1 MQYLLMVYVN
11 EAGWPK
17 LTKAEQE
24 QGIAAYGAYT
34 EALSK
39 AGVLKGSNRLQP
51 TSTATTVRLAN
62 GKPQVLDG
70 PYVDSK
76 EQVGGYYLIDVA
88 DLDAAISWASRC
100 PGASHGVVEVRPIW
114 SMQSDLS
121 RGLSA

>member
-11 EAGWPK
+11 EASWPK
-17 LTKAEQE
+17 MSKAEQE

-34 EALSK
+34 EALHK
-39 AGVLKGSNRLQP
+39 AGVLKSSNRLQP
-51 TSTATTVRLAN
+51 VSAATTVRLAN

-76 EQVGGYYLIDVA
+76 EQVGGYYLIDVP
-88 DLDAAISWASRC
+88 DLDSAISWASRC
-100 PGASHGVVEVRPIW
+100 PGASHGVVEVRPVW

-121 RGLSA
+121 RSLSA

>member
-11 EAGWPK
+11 EASWPK
-17 LTKAEQE
+17 MSKAEQE
-24 QGIAAYGAYT
+24 QGMAAYGAYT
-34 EALSK
+34 EALNK

-51 TSTATTVRLAN
+51 VSTATTVRLAN

-100 PGASHGVVEVRPIW
+100 PGASHGIVEVRPIW

-121 RGLSA
+121 RSLSA